1 MKVALGLDIGTTAV
15 KAIALDEEGRVVAR
29 AGAAHDLMTP
39 HPGWAEGDPDAWWTN
54 AVACIRRVGQDVPLA
69 EVASV
74 GVSGMVPAL
83 VLLGAGNR
91 PLRPSIQQNDGR
103 TGEEIAALRERL
115 DDEAFFAATGQPFS
129 QQLIGPKLL
138 WLARHESAVAGAIRR
153 VLGSYDYVTWRLAG
167 EWSLEQN
174 WALESGLWDVRR
186 RDWYRPALHAAGIDE
201 DWLAPVRAPHE
212 VVGGVT
218 RGAARETGLSA
229 GTPVVAGSADH
240 VAAALAAQAAPGE
253 VVLKIGGAGDVLFA
267 VDRFAPDPRLYIDYH
282 DVPGLFLL
290 NGCMAT
296 SGSLVKWLAA
306 ECARELGAGED
317 AYARLDA
324 EAAATPAG
332 SDGLVALPYFLGE
345 KTPLFDPAARGV
357 FFGLTLSHR
366 RGHLHRALLEG
377 WPTDF
382 ATTSR
387 CWRRAGTGSRACA
400 SWTGARGA
408 PSGARSSPTCSAARW
423 RMRPAPTSAA
433 RTAWRG
439 WPASRPASGAGRAG
453 AARRPAPY
461 CTSPR
466 PRRPPGIASAT
477 ASTGISTR
485 VWRRPSP
492 PRRGAE
498 PVMNGRVERV
508 LCWALIGLVALVA
521 VVALRDSW
529 LRVGRVAPGFA
540 LMENGQAG
548 AGGAPR
554 RGLAPLDVITAVN
567 GRPVSG
573 ATEILAEV
581 ERHPSGTSLTYALRR
596 GSQRLVA
603 SLPTRTI
610 TLGDFGWSLVDGTL
624 PGLLVLALGALVFV
638 LRPGT
643 PESRL
648 FLAFCLVSA
657 TINLTYNDLVT
668 THRFTRLLLA
678 LWAFTPALLLH
689 LALTFPERRSL
700 VDRWPW
706 VIPLPY
712 AASAGLAAWLLVN
725 FMRFTAPVGEIVAGY
740 AGLAALALIA
750 SLGWTVLASPT
761 LAARRRAR
769 VLLWGVGIGYVL
781 PLLGTSAEIV
791 TGATVPHLH
800 LVWQLNFVF
809 PAAVAYAIVRYQL
822 FDVRAVV
829 RMGAVYSVVTG
840 LVALVYVGLLTGLDL
855 FLARMHLDVAP
866 VVSSAGVALAVVLLM
881 NPVYGRVRMFVDRLF
896 FRDRYDAQRAL
907 ESLAHQMTTVLEL
920 DRLEALVTRTA
931 DEIFRPEDVVL
942 LLPADGARGLRG
954 LSRAGRAAHLAD
966 DGPLMH
972 VLTRLRSPVTRARLR
987 EDPDLAAMR
996 ETALGE
1002 LEAAGAE
1009 AAAPIFFRDR
1019 VTAVLALGRR
1029 RGDAEYLGRICAC
1042 SARSPIRARWRSKM
1056 PAPTTRLEAAL
1067 RRVQI
1072 LESIR
1077 ANLSKFVPRVVQ
1089 DLIERAPEAP
1099 ALAKRDVD
1107 VSVLFVDIVGYSR
1120 LSDRLDAARLNHLVE
1135 RYFGAFL
1142 DEILGQGGDVNETA
1156 GDGLMVIFQDPDP
1169 RRHAVAAALAGLG
1182 VLRRTAEI
1190 NAAMDV
1196 EPGPPAE
1203 PIGVHVGVNSGVA
1216 AVGATRI
1223 EGLAG
1228 TRWTYTASGPVT
1240 NVAARLAA
1248 LGEGDAVM
1256 LGGQTRRRLGPEFA
1270 PEDLGETELRNI
1282 DEPVRVFRLR
1292 PPPEEASARAVPAAG
1307 RRD

>member
-1 MKVALGLDIGTTAV
+1 
-15 KAIALDEEGRVVAR
+15 
-29 AGAAHDLMTP
+29 
-39 HPGWAEGDPDAWWTN
+39 
-54 AVACIRRVGQDVPLA
+54 
-69 EVASV
+69 
-74 GVSGMVPAL
+74 
-83 VLLGAGNR
+83 
-91 PLRPSIQQNDGR
+91 
-103 TGEEIAALRERL
+103 
-115 DDEAFFAATGQPFS
+115 
-129 QQLIGPKLL
+129 
-138 WLARHESAVAGAIRR
+138 
-153 VLGSYDYVTWRLAG
+153 
-167 EWSLEQN
+167 
-174 WALESGLWDVRR
+174 
-186 RDWYRPALHAAGIDE
+186 
-201 DWLAPVRAPHE
+201 
-212 VVGGVT
+212 
-218 RGAARETGLSA
+218 
-229 GTPVVAGSADH
+229 
-240 VAAALAAQAAPGE
+240 
-253 VVLKIGGAGDVLFA
+253 
-267 VDRFAPDPRLYIDYH
+267 
-282 DVPGLFLL
+282 
-290 NGCMAT
+290 
-296 SGSLVKWLAA
+296 
-306 ECARELGAGED
+306 
-317 AYARLDA
+317 
-324 EAAATPAG
+324 
-332 SDGLVALPYFLGE
+332 
-345 KTPLFDPAARGV
+345 
-357 FFGLTLSHR
+357 
-366 RGHLHRALLEG
+366 
-377 WPTDF
+377 
-382 ATTSR
+382 
-387 CWRRAGTGSRACA
+387 
-400 SWTGARGA
+400 
-408 PSGARSSPTCSAARW
+408 
-423 RMRPAPTSAA
+423 
-433 RTAWRG
+433 
-439 WPASRPASGAGRAG
+439 
-453 AARRPAPY
+453 
-461 CTSPR
+461 
-466 PRRPPGIASAT
+466 
-477 ASTGISTR
+477 
-485 VWRRPSP
+485 
-492 PRRGAE
+492 
-498 PVMNGRVERV
+498 MNGRVERA
-508 LCWALIGLVALVA
+508 LCWVLIGLVALIA

-529 LRVGRVAPGFA
+529 LRVGRVSPGFA

-548 AGGAPR
+548 PGGAPR

-573 ATEILAEV
+573 ATEILAEA
-581 ERHPSGTSLTYALRR
+581 ERHPSGTALTYALRR
-596 GSQRLVA
+596 GGQRLVVPI
-603 SLPTRTI
+603 PTRTV
-610 TLGDFGWSLVDGTL
+610 TLGDFGGSLVDGTL
-624 PGLLVLALGALVFV
+624 PGLLVLAIGAVVFV

-648 FLAFCLVSA
+648 FLAFCLVNA

-678 LWAFTPALLLH
+678 LWAFSPAVMLH
-689 LALTFPERRSL
+689 LALTFPERRS
-700 VDRWPW
+700 VMSRWPW
-706 VIPLPY
+706 VILLPY
-712 AASAGLAAWLLVN
+712 AVSAGLAAWLLSN
-725 FMRFTAPVGEIVAGY
+725 FMHFNAPVGEIVAGY
-740 AGLAALALIA
+740 AGLAALALIV

-791 TGATVPHLH
+791 TGVTVPHLH
-800 LVWQLNFVF
+800 LMWQLNFVF

-881 NPVYGRVRMFVDRLF
+881 NPVYGRVRRFVDRLF

-966 DGPLMH
+966 DGPLMR
-972 VLTRLRSPVTRARLR
+972 VLARLRSPLTRARLR

-996 ETALGE
+996 EMALGD

-1009 AAAPIFFRDR
+1009 AVAPIFFRDR

-1029 RGDAEYLGRICAC
+1029 RGDGDYQGEDLRVLRTLADQ
-1042 SARSPIRARWRSKM
+1042 SAVALENARAYH
-1056 PAPTTRLEAAL
+1056 ALEAAL

-1120 LSDRLDAARLNHLVE
+1120 LSDRLDAARLNQLVE

-1248 LGEGDAVM
+1248 LGAGDAVM